1 MEQRPIKI
9 FPRRKQGQPSR
20 GPDVYLTH
28 DRLASFFHMRQKDAA
43 EKLGIS
49 LTAMRSACRR
59 LGIERWPYSKSEREE
74 EEGGSGDG
82 QQGEPA
88 SMEKS
93 YGSKASVA
101 EGKVEMGEGAGR
113 SQPDFVE
120 LNQFESSSSCQTI
133 DGSVEGTGRSDEMY
147 AWISQDEVP
156 TPEVLPR
163 PPSEAFMKWYASVP
177 NESEDV

>member
-49 LTAMRSACRR
+49 LSAMRSACRR

-74 EEGGSGDG
+74 EEGGSKDGDEED
-82 QQGEPA
+82 QEEGEIPGSEPDRMPVEQVADAMATSSEGSPVMEDATTAAA
-88 SMEKS
+88 S
-93 YGSKASVA
+93 G
-101 EGKVEMGEGAGR
+101 
-113 SQPDFVE
+113 
-120 LNQFESSSSCQTI
+120 SSSDPI
-133 DGSVEGTGRSDEMY
+133 MWGG
-147 AWISQDEVP
+147 QDEVP